1 MLIGKEKEQRIM
13 TESFQANEKV
23 YLCLKVIV
31 CLLAVALAWVC
42 LNPGLSPAK
51 ADQDPAFINLEK
63 ADTWIYFGTDWS
75 GCAGSVAEEGTK
87 AVVSADSFGWNGEWG
102 LQYAVQNLG
111 LTDQAVYQI
120 EFDIVSTIDKKVF
133 VKVNDEGEGF
143 FTCTLDLKA
152 NELHHFSEVV
162 ESGVWSEKQLIFGL
176 GQMAGEEANRSGI
189 VTIGD
194 LSFAE
199 LGTDE
204 KAEILEY
211 DFSRAEENPAND
223 YPDPGKAPVE
233 GYELIWADEFDGS
246 YGDAPVDPETGLD
259 LDNWSYQLGDGS
271 TDCGN
276 PGWGNRELQAY
287 TGDVRNICVNEDLSG
302 DGVPDG
308 LLRITASREADG
320 YVYGT
325 ESPKKY
331 TSARIR
337 STRPDRELF
346 NTTYGYIEAR
356 ISLPATQGAW
366 PAFWMLPQSD
376 RIYGGWPVSG
386 ELDIMET
393 VGSFGNDV
401 HNMACSTLH
410 WGVPDHVYKGS
421 GYTRLNSDII
431 FFHTYGVDWKPGEI
445 TWYYDGEP
453 ICTIASWEG
462 GKPGASDSL
471 SFDAPFDQ
479 PFYLLLNLAV
489 DSGQFGG
496 AENKAAFDGSIN
508 MYVDYVR
515 VYQAKDG
522 YADYAE
528 PAGGPGGRDNWQAYA
543 GQNQIAGIAEIDQN
557 MGDELT
563 ADKSRWFL
571 SCNANSTGGSATAS
585 SEDGWAAVEIT
596 SSGSQDYSVQ
606 LIGHYDA
613 KAGYAYRVSFDAY
626 AEGKMA
632 GKTVICDSKEWRS
645 WSAYGIKSFV
655 LKEEP
660 TAVSYTFMQNE
671 DFENCRIEFNLGSRS
686 TGTVHIGNVR
696 VEIIDPAFLGGDGDS
711 RAPLSNGNVI
721 YNGSFDQGSRRVGS
735 WQALDGTALAVP
747 RYTTEAL
754 ADTDIRVADVAS
766 GISGGIADGVK
777 YYERRAQISG
787 GSMPGIYQSGFR
799 APAGSYT
806 LSFDMY
812 CAADSPVRA
821 MIYTADDEG
830 GLQRY
835 VMGASADYGA
845 EDGVRHFEWNFELAE
860 DIGNAALCLQFV
872 PEDAAE
878 VQIDNVFL
886 INPALGETADPHPV
900 NSETSWSGD
909 NGSGGG
915 HPLKNE
921 NGVYTATASS
931 GSTWYAPQFMSETF
945 AMAADVEYILKADF
959 RLDGP
964 SNQTVKYIVQE
975 AGGSWH
981 IFTGPTAITWD
992 PAAADGDGFCHY
1004 EYRFTSNAAMDTV
1017 HVIFGLGDS
1026 EASGVQFSFRNVTLD
1041 MAGAENPAG
1050 GFGGDEWTPLP

>member
-1 MLIGKEKEQRIM
+1 MKKAR
-13 TESFQANEKV
+13 
-23 YLCLKVIV
+23 LCLKVIV
-31 CLLAVALAWVC
+31 CLLAAAMIRIGMNPALF
-42 LNPGLSPAK
+42 PAK
-51 ADQDPAFINLEK
+51 ADWDTACVNLEE
-63 ADTWIYFGTDWS
+63 ADTWSYFGTDWS
-75 GCAGSVAEEGTK
+75 GCSGSVAAEGTE
-87 AVVSADSFGWNGEWG
+87 AVISADSFGWNGEWG

-111 LTDQAVYQI
+111 LTDQAVYRI

-133 VKVNDEGEGF
+133 VKINDEGDGF
-143 FTCTLDLKA
+143 FTVTLDLKA
-152 NELHHFSEVV
+152 NENRHFREVV
-162 ESGVWSEKQLIFGL
+162 ECGIWSEKQIIFGL
-176 GQMAGEEANRSGI
+176 GQMAGEEANRSGVI
-189 VTIGD
+189 TFAN
-194 LSFAE
+194 LSFTE
-199 LGTDE
+199 LETDE
-204 KAEILEY
+204 KTEILEY
-211 DFSRAEENPAND
+211 DFSVTEENLAND

-233 GYELIWADEFDGS
+233 GYELVWADEFDGN
-246 YGDAPVDPETGLD
+246 YGGDPVDADTGLN
-259 LDNWSYQLGDGS
+259 LANWACQLGDGS

-287 TGDVRNICVNEDLSG
+287 TGDAENIGVNEDLSG

-337 STRPDRELF
+337 STRPDSELF

-356 ISLPATQGAW
+356 ISLPATKGAW

-421 GYTRLNSDII
+421 GYTPLNSDIT

-453 ICTIASWEG
+453 VYTISSWEG
-462 GKPGASDSL
+462 RKPGASGQL
-471 SFDAPFDQ
+471 AFDAPFDQ

-496 AENKAAFDGSIN
+496 AENKASFDGSIS

-515 VYQAKDG
+515 VYRAKDG
-522 YADYAE
+522 YADSAE
-528 PAGGPGGRDNWQAYA
+528 PAGDFSGRDGWQAYA
-543 GQNQIAGIAEIDQN
+543 GQNQIAGITEIEKN

-563 ADKSRWFL
+563 ADKSIWFL
-571 SCNANSTGGSATAS
+571 SCNANSTGGAATVS
-585 SEDGWAAVEIT
+585 SKDGWAAVDIT
-596 SSGSQDYSVQ
+596 SAGSQDYSVQ

-626 AEGKMA
+626 AEGGMA

-645 WSAYGIKSFV
+645 WSAYGIRSFV

-660 TAVSYTFMQNE
+660 TAVSYTFMQND
-671 DFENCRIEFNLGSRS
+671 DFENCRIEFNLGSRG

-696 VEIIDPAFLGGDGDS
+696 VEIIDPAFLGGEGDT

-721 YNGSFDQGSRRVGS
+721 YNGSFDQGSHRIGY
-735 WQALDGTALAVP
+735 WQALEGAVLTVP
-747 RYTTEAL
+747 RCTTKAL
-754 ADTDIRVADVAS
+754 ADTDIRVVDVAS
-766 GISGGIADGVK
+766 KTGREGIADGVR

-799 APAGSYT
+799 APAGMYS

-812 CAADSPVRA
+812 CAEEIPVHA
-821 MIYTADDEG
+821 MIYTANDEG
-830 GLQRY
+830 GLKQFIQ
-835 VMGASADYGA
+835 GASAVYGA

-872 PEDAAE
+872 TEDEVE
-878 VQIDNVFL
+878 VQLDNVFL
-886 INPALGETADPHPV
+886 INPALGKTADAHPV
-900 NSETSWSGD
+900 NSDTSWSGD
-909 NGSGGG
+909 NGAGGG
-915 HPLKNE
+915 HPLKND
-921 NGVYTATASS
+921 NGVYTATVSS
-931 GSTWYAPQFMSETF
+931 GGTWYAPQIMSDTF
-945 AMAADVEYILKADF
+945 EMAADVEYILKADF
-959 RLDGP
+959 RLEGT
-964 SNQTVKYIVQE
+964 SNGTVKYIIQE

-981 IFTGPTAITWD
+981 VFTGPTAITYD
-992 PAAADGDGFCHY
+992 PAAADENGFCHY
-1004 EYRFTSNAAMDTV
+1004 EYRFTSNASMDTV

-1041 MAGAENPAG
+1041 MAVADSPGEG
-1050 GFGGDEWTPLP
+1050 SGRDDWTPLP